1 MTDRTDAAPEEGTER
16 LRVPW
21 SRSDRRLPRL
31 VVRPFQAYLDTEE
44 AGGVLLLVAAAAA
57 LVWANVWP
65 GSYESVWHT
74 ELALRLGPW
83 ELIDDAQ
90 HWINDG
96 LMALFFFVVGLE
108 IKRELVVGEL
118 RDPRTAAL
126 PTVAALGGMIV
137 PALLYAALNAGG
149 PGSSGWGI
157 PMATDIAFAVGVLA
171 LFGRGLPSSLRVF
184 LLSLAIVDDIGAILV
199 IAIFYSEGIVWPAL
213 ATAGAL
219 IALIMLAQRAN
230 VRLTAL
236 YVALGVGTW
245 LAVYVSGVHATIA
258 GVALGLV
265 TPALPFQKPGAVSER
280 ARRVAD
286 KTGDDAEHADAD
298 AHHWLGLAT
307 LSREAVSPLARMEH
321 ALHPWTSYVII
332 PLFALANAGVQLGG
346 GAVGDALTSR
356 VTLGIVLGLVMGK
369 ILGITL
375 FSWGAVRL
383 GVARLPSEVGW
394 GQVTAVAA
402 VAGIGFT
409 VSLFIAAL
417 AFSDPGVLAA
427 AKVGILGASIIA
439 GGIGAALLA
448 ATRRRAAQAEAA
460 P

>member
-16 LRVPW
+16 LKVPW

-57 LVWANVWP
+57 LVWANLWP

-83 ELIDDAQ
+83 ELINDAQ

-199 IAIFYSEGIVWPAL
+199 IAIFYTEGIVWSAL
-213 ATAGAL
+213 ATAGVL

-236 YVALGVGTW
+236 YVTLGVGTW

-258 GVALGLV
+258 GVALGLI
-265 TPALPFQKPGAVSER
+265 TPALPFQRPGAVSER

-286 KTGDDAEHADAD
+286 KTGDGAEHADAD
-298 AHHWLGLAT
+298 AHHWLGLAS

-321 ALHPWTSYVII
+321 ALHPWTSYVIV

-346 GAVGDALTSR
+346 GAVGAALTSR

-417 AFSDPGVLAA
+417 AFSDAGVLAA
-427 AKVGILGASIIA
+427 AKVGILGASILA

>member
-1 MTDRTDAAPEEGTER
+1 MTDRHDTAPEEGTER

-44 AGGVLLLVAAAAA
+44 AGGVLLLIAAGAA
-57 LVWANVWP
+57 LLWANLWP
-65 GSYESVWHT
+65 GSYDGIWHT
-74 ELALRLGPW
+74 ELVLVLGPW
-83 ELIDDAQ
+83 ELAEDVQ

-118 RDPRTAAL
+118 RDPKTAAL
-126 PTVAALGGMIV
+126 PIVAALGGMVV

-199 IAIFYSEGIVWPAL
+199 IAIFYSEGIAWPAL
-213 ATAGAL
+213 AVAGGL
-219 IALIMLAQRAN
+219 IALIVLAQRAN
-230 VRLTAL
+230 IRLTAV
-236 YVALGVGTW
+236 YVVLGIATW
-245 LAVYVSGVHATIA
+245 LAIYLSGVHATIA

-265 TPALPFQKPGAVSER
+265 TPAFPFQRPGAVSER

-286 KTGDDAEHADAD
+286 KTADEHEDAD
-298 AHHWLGLAT
+298 AHHWLGLAS
-307 LSREAVSPLARMEH
+307 LSRDAVSPLARMEH
-321 ALHPWTSYVII
+321 ALHPWTSFVII

-346 GAVGDALTSR
+346 GAIGDALTSR
-356 VTLGIVLGLVMGK
+356 VTLGILLGLVMGK
-369 ILGITL
+369 IIGITL
-375 FSWGAVRL
+375 FSWVAVRA
-383 GVARLPSEVGW
+383 GIARLPTEVGW

-409 VSLFIAAL
+409 VSLFIASL
-417 AFSDPGVLAA
+417 AFSDASVLAS
-427 AKVGILGASIIA
+427 AKVGILGASILA
-439 GGIGAALLA
+439 GGIGAMLLA
-448 ATRRRAAQAEAA
+448 STRRRSAEGAER
-460 P
+460 PG

>member
-1 MTDRTDAAPEEGTER
+1 MTDRHDAAPEEGTER

-31 VVRPFQAYLDTEE
+31 VVRPLQAYLDTEE
-44 AGGVLLLVAAAAA
+44 AGGVLLLLAAAAA
-57 LVWANVWP
+57 LIWANISP

-74 ELALRLGPW
+74 ELALSLGPW
-83 ELIDDAQ
+83 ELTNDVQ

-118 RDPRTAAL
+118 RDLRTAAL
-126 PTVAALGGMIV
+126 PAVAALGGMIV
-137 PALLYAALNAGG
+137 PALFYVALNAGG

-199 IAIFYSEGIVWPAL
+199 IAIFYSEGIAWPAL
-213 ATAGAL
+213 AAAGGF
-219 IALIMLAQRAN
+219 IALIVLAQRAS
-230 VRLTAL
+230 VRLTAV
-236 YVALGVGTW
+236 YVVLGVGTW
-245 LAVYVSGVHATIA
+245 LAVYLSGVHATIA
-258 GVALGLV
+258 GVALGLI
-265 TPALPFQKPGAVSER
+265 TPVLPFQKPGAVSER

-286 KTGDDAEHADAD
+286 RTADEHDDTD
-298 AHHWLGLAT
+298 AHHWLGLAS
-307 LSREAVSPLARMEH
+307 LSRDAVSPLARMEH
-321 ALHPWTSYVII
+321 VLHPWTSYVII
-332 PLFALANAGVQLGG
+332 PLFALANAGVNLGG
-346 GAVGDALTSR
+346 GAIEASLTSR
-356 VTLGIVLGLVMGK
+356 VTLGIVLGLVAGK

-375 FSWGAVRL
+375 FSWIAVRL
-383 GVARLPSEVGW
+383 GAARLPSGVGW
-394 GQVTAVAA
+394 GQVMAVAA

-417 AFSDPGVLAA
+417 AFSDPGILAA
-427 AKVGILGASIIA
+427 AKVGILGASIMA
-439 GGIGAALLA
+439 GVIGAMLLT
-448 ATRRRAAQAEAA
+448 ATRRRSAEATA
-460 P
+460 LTG

>member
-1 MTDRTDAAPEEGTER
+1 MTDRHDAAPEEGTER

-44 AGGVLLLVAAAAA
+44 AGGVLLLIAAGAA
-57 LVWANVWP
+57 LLWANLWP
-65 GSYESVWHT
+65 GSYDGIWHT
-74 ELALRLGPW
+74 ELVLSLGPW
-83 ELIDDAQ
+83 ELAEDVQ

-118 RDPRTAAL
+118 RDPKTAAL
-126 PTVAALGGMIV
+126 PTVAALGGMVV

-149 PGSSGWGI
+149 AGSSGWGI

-199 IAIFYSEGIVWPAL
+199 IAIFYSEGIAWPAL
-213 ATAGAL
+213 AVAGGL
-219 IALIMLAQRAN
+219 IALIVLAQRAN
-230 VRLTAL
+230 VRLTAV
-236 YVALGVGTW
+236 YVVLGIATW
-245 LAVYVSGVHATIA
+245 LAVYLSGVHATIA

-265 TPALPFQKPGAVSER
+265 TPALPFQRPGAVSER
-280 ARRVAD
+280 ARRVAE
-286 KTGDDAEHADAD
+286 KTADEHEDAD
-298 AHHWLGLAT
+298 AHHWLGLAS
-307 LSREAVSPLARMEH
+307 LSRDAVSPLARMEH
-321 ALHPWTSYVII
+321 ALHPWTSFVII

-346 GAVGDALTSR
+346 GAIGDAMTSR
-356 VTLGIVLGLVMGK
+356 VTLGILLGLVAGK

-375 FSWGAVRL
+375 FSWVAVRA
-383 GVARLPSEVGW
+383 GIARLPTEVGW
-394 GQVTAVAA
+394 SQVTAVAA

-409 VSLFIAAL
+409 VSLFIASL
-417 AFSDPGVLAA
+417 AFSDASVLAS
-427 AKVGILGASIIA
+427 AKVGILGASILA
-439 GGIGAALLA
+439 GGIGALLLA
-448 ATRRRAAQAEAA
+448 STRRRKAEAA
-460 P
+460 ERPD

>member
-1 MTDRTDAAPEEGTER
+1 MTDRHDAAPEEGTER

-31 VVRPFQAYLDTEE
+31 VVRPLQAYLDTEE
-44 AGGVLLLVAAAAA
+44 AGGVLLLLAAAAA
-57 LVWANVWP
+57 LIWANLSP
-65 GSYESVWHT
+65 DSYESVWHT
-74 ELALRLGPW
+74 ELALSLGPW
-83 ELIDDAQ
+83 ELTNDVQ

-118 RDPRTAAL
+118 RDLRTAAL
-126 PTVAALGGMIV
+126 PAVAALGGMIV
-137 PALLYAALNAGG
+137 PALLYVALNAGG

-213 ATAGAL
+213 AAAGGF
-219 IALIMLAQRAN
+219 IALIVLAQRAS
-230 VRLTAL
+230 VRLTAV
-236 YVALGVGTW
+236 YVVLGVGTW
-245 LAVYVSGVHATIA
+245 LAVYLSGVHATIA
-258 GVALGLV
+258 GVALGLI
-265 TPALPFQKPGAVSER
+265 TPVLPFQKPGAVSER

-286 KTGDDAEHADAD
+286 RTADEHDDTD
-298 AHHWLGLAT
+298 AHHWLGLAS
-307 LSREAVSPLARMEH
+307 LSRDAVSPLARMEH

-332 PLFALANAGVQLGG
+332 PLFALANAGVNLGG
-346 GAVGDALTSR
+346 GAIEAALTSR
-356 VTLGIVLGLVMGK
+356 VTLGVVLGLVAGK

-375 FSWGAVRL
+375 FSWTAVRL
-383 GVARLPSEVGW
+383 GAARLPSGVGW
-394 GQVTAVAA
+394 GQVMAVAA

-417 AFSDPGVLAA
+417 AFSDPAVLAA
-427 AKVGILGASIIA
+427 AKVGVLGASILA
-439 GGIGAALLA
+439 GAIGAMLLA
-448 ATRRRAAQAEAA
+448 ATRRRSAEAA
-460 P
+460 ALTG

>member
-1 MTDRTDAAPEEGTER
+1 MTDRHDAAPEEGTER

-31 VVRPFQAYLDTEE
+31 VVRPLQAYLDTEE
-44 AGGVLLLVAAAAA
+44 AGGVLLLLAAAAA
-57 LVWANVWP
+57 LIWANLSP
-65 GSYESVWHT
+65 DSYESVWHT
-74 ELALRLGPW
+74 ELALSLGPW
-83 ELIDDAQ
+83 ELTNDVQ

-118 RDPRTAAL
+118 RDLRTAAL
-126 PTVAALGGMIV
+126 PAVAALGGMIV
-137 PALLYAALNAGG
+137 PALLYVALNAGG

-213 ATAGAL
+213 AAAGGF
-219 IALIMLAQRAN
+219 IALIVLAQRAS
-230 VRLTAL
+230 VRLTAV
-236 YVALGVGTW
+236 YVVLGVGTW
-245 LAVYVSGVHATIA
+245 LAVYLSGVHATIA
-258 GVALGLV
+258 GVALGLI
-265 TPALPFQKPGAVSER
+265 TPVLPFQKPGAVSER

-286 KTGDDAEHADAD
+286 RTADEHDDTD
-298 AHHWLGLAT
+298 AHHWLGLAS
-307 LSREAVSPLARMEH
+307 LSRDAVSPLARMEH

-332 PLFALANAGVQLGG
+332 PLFALANAGVNLGG
-346 GAVGDALTSR
+346 GAIEAALTSR
-356 VTLGIVLGLVMGK
+356 VTLGVVLGLVAGK

-375 FSWGAVRL
+375 FSWTAVRL
-383 GVARLPSEVGW
+383 GAARLPSGVGW
-394 GQVTAVAA
+394 GQVMAVAA

-417 AFSDPGVLAA
+417 AFSDPAVLAA
-427 AKVGILGASIIA
+427 AKVGVLGASILA
-439 GGIGAALLA
+439 GAIGAMLLA
-448 ATRRRAAQAEAA
+448 ATRRRTAEAA
-460 P
+460 ALTG